1 MAGCGDEDF
10 KNEARAPI
18 REALTGVIQDDA
30 VTVSPSKVGAGPVE
44 ITISN
49 QTDAAHSITLEGDS
63 VVEREGPVAPGDTAT
78 IQKTLEPGSYE
89 VKAGSSKAVVKEIRP
104 AVLRIGKE
112 RQNSNNDLLLL
123 GGVQCDR
130 EWTNSQPVGAAAAA
144 WCGGGCDGDAAEA
157 LAGALLDAAELLDV
171 DVDELAG
178 PGALVAA
185 GGLERERGRACRT
198 RGG

>member
-30 VTVSPSKVGAGPVE
+30 VTVSPSKIGAGPVE

-49 QTDAAHSITLEGDS
+49 QTDAAHSITLVGDS
-63 VVEREGPVAPGDTAT
+63 IVEREGPVAPGDTAT

-89 VKAGSSKAVVKEIRP
+89 VKAGQAKAVVKEIRP

-112 RQNSNNDLLLL
+112 RKNSNNDLLL
-123 GGVQCDR
+123 
-130 EWTNSQPVGAAAAA
+130 P
-144 WCGGGCDGDAAEA
+144 
-157 LAGALLDAAELLDV
+157 
-171 DVDELAG
+171 
-178 PGALVAA
+178 
-185 GGLERERGRACRT
+185 
-198 RGG
+198 

>member
-18 REALTGVIQDDA
+18 RVALTGVIQDDA

-49 QTDAAHSITLEGDS
+49 QTDAAHSLTLEGDS

-112 RQNSNNDLLLL
+112 RQNSNNDLLL
-123 GGVQCDR
+123 
-130 EWTNSQPVGAAAAA
+130 P
-144 WCGGGCDGDAAEA
+144 
-157 LAGALLDAAELLDV
+157 
-171 DVDELAG
+171 
-178 PGALVAA
+178 
-185 GGLERERGRACRT
+185 
-198 RGG
+198 